1 MRKLGPA
8 GSEARAS
15 RYNLLLLCTNAVA
28 PLRPPARVAGL
39 VQASADFHHVPS
51 AVRNVK
57 QRPVYLDLPR
67 IRLPL
72 PGIISILHRV
82 SGALLFLAGIPL
94 LLYGVAGSLASPEAY
109 AEMKTSFAHP
119 VAKLVLVGIIWAY
132 LHHFCAGIRYLLLDI
147 HRGDRARARPP
158 VERRACSSSALA
170 LTLILGARLW

>member
-1 MRKLGPA
+1 M
-8 GSEARAS
+8 
-15 RYNLLLLCTNAVA
+15 
-28 PLRPPARVAGL
+28 
-39 VQASADFHHVPS
+39 
-51 AVRNVK
+51 K

-147 HRGDRARARPP
+147 HRGIELEPARR
-158 VERRACSSSALA
+158 SSAVVLVLSLA